1 MDDPHCIDQIIGV
14 ERKREQR
21 GKRIQKIIQENINLG
36 NP

>member
-1 MDDPHCIDQIIGV
+1 MDDPHCIDQITGV

-36 NP
+36 KP